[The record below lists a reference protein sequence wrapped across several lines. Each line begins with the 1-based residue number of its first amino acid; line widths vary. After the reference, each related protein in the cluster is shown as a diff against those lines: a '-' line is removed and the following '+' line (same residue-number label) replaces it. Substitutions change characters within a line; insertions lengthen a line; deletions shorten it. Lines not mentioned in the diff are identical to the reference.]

1 MFTGKNA
8 IVTGGSRGIGRAIAL
23 ALARHHARVAVF
35 YAGNET
41 AAKETAAFAAEAGGE
56 IRTARCDVSD
66 AASVKQACGALQEE
80 WGGIDFLI
88 NCAGITRDGLMM
100 RMKDEDF
107 DAVLSTNLRG
117 AVLMTRACAGT
128 MVKRRFGRIIN
139 IASTSGLYGTPKLAT
154 YCMAKW
160 GVLGL
165 TKTLAKEVGS
175 KGIIVNALCPTKVK
189 TPMCETQSYVEFINE
204 LTGKNFKDYKEM
216 YAGVPFLDV
225 EDISDM
231 VYWLGTSRAAGKF
244 NGRDVALDLGTLQC

>member
-107 DAVLSTNLRG
+107 VPDDPRLCGDDGQAPLWKNYQYLIGFRSLRQCRSG
-117 AVLMTRACAGT
+117 QLLGCQGRNDRPDQIGRPGT
-128 MVKRRFGRIIN
+128 GGPGN
-139 IASTSGLYGTPKLAT
+139 H
-154 YCMAKW
+154 
-160 GVLGL
+160 
-165 TKTLAKEVGS
+165 
-175 KGIIVNALCPTKVK
+175 
-189 TPMCETQSYVEFINE
+189 
-204 LTGKNFKDYKEM
+204 
-216 YAGVPFLDV
+216 
-225 EDISDM
+225 
-231 VYWLGTSRAAGKF
+231 
-244 NGRDVALDLGTLQC
+244 LQCHCPRLY

>member
-8 IVTGGSRGIGRAIAL
+8 IVTGGSRGIGRSIAL

-117 AVLMTRACAGT
+117 AFLMTRACAGT

-139 IASTSGLYGTPKLAT
+139 ISSVSGLCGNAGQANYSA
-154 YCMAKW
+154 AKA
-160 GVLGL
+160 GMIGL
-165 TKTLAKEVGS
+165 TKSVARELAGR
-175 KGIIVNALCPTKVK
+175 GITCNAIAPRL
-189 TPMCETQSYVEFINE
+189 Y
-204 LTGKNFKDYKEM
+204 
-216 YAGVPFLDV
+216 
-225 EDISDM
+225 
-231 VYWLGTSRAAGKF
+231 
-244 NGRDVALDLGTLQC
+244 